1 MDRRRKRLLVI
12 CLIIVAVVLVVEAVV
27 IAGVNGWLPGSRQA
41 KQKSGDRTEGVIKG
55 GESKG
60 SSEGAAAENPAGGV
74 SSDVSGAASGD
85 SSGDVSGAVS
95 GNSSGDLSG
104 AASGDSSGDVSGA
117 VSGNS
122 PEDSSGNASGNG
134 EPSSDVIK
142 LKFRMG
148 SLQEGD
154 VPDEVFEQITRI
166 NSGELLAEV
175 VDLEGL
181 EGYFALTGTS
191 TVVAEA
197 KEEGGSTETKEDG
210 GSAAKQGT
218 LTLHVPN
225 LLAGLEDISVLF
237 YGNEAGEWKLIPAN
251 KTDMEAK
258 TVSVTLTGSGTLAV
272 VYRRQTEET
281 D

>member
-55 GESKG
+55 EESKG
-60 SSEGAAAENPAGGV
+60 SSEGAAAENSAGGV
-74 SSDVSGAASGD
+74 SGDMSGAASGD
-85 SSGDVSGAVS
+85 SSD
-95 GNSSGDLSG
+95 
-104 AASGDSSGDVSGA
+104 DVSGA

-122 PEDSSGNASGNG
+122 PEDSSGNG

-210 GSAAKQGT
+210 SAAKQGT